1 MTGDASAL
9 YNAGTTALEYGR
21 VGEAVAFL
29 TAARRL
35 DPRAADAA
43 RNLSIAEARVAMGRG
58 EESTTAPP
66 APPAPALSTGE
77 AWWLAAA
84 FLAVAAAVHVA
95 RVLRRRPARPG
106 GARTRLSV
114 GPRIAAIAAIGPAAA
129 GALLVTWLSVAALDE
144 RAHPEAVVVAPLL
157 EARRGPDEPQRP
169 PVLLRAGER
178 VRLGRAAGAD
188 VEVRLGGTPIGWAAR
203 EGLWRVSDAPRYTSE
218 FERR

>member
-1 MTGDASAL
+1 VTGDASAL
-9 YNAGTTALEYGR
+9 YNAGTTALEHGR
-21 VGEAVAFL
+21 IGEAVAFL
-29 TAARRL
+29 TAARRI

-58 EESTTAPP
+58 EESAPARTAPP
-66 APPAPALSTGE
+66 APTLSTGE
-77 AWWLAAA
+77 AWWLAAVL
-84 FLAVAAAVHVA
+84 LAVAAIVRAA
-95 RVLRRRPARPG
+95 RVLRRQAMSPAGPR
-106 GARTRLSV
+106 V
-114 GPRIAAIAAIGPAAA
+114 GSPIASRIAAIAPAAA
-129 GALLVTWLSVAALDE
+129 GALLVTWLSIAALEE

-203 EGLWRVSDAPRYTSE
+203 EGLWRVSDTPRYTPE
-218 FERR
+218 FEAR